1 MKTLSMT
8 CLGLIFLLFCAH
20 AYGQEEIILRGE
32 KKKDLI
38 RIILEGPDEII
49 FNGIVQKRVDSVMVS
64 FSSVPFIT
72 IKARQIPASYQVR
85 GNMVYFHTGEYQQIS
100 PFFLTD
106 PARLVIDIQ
115 TGLEGTRPDSL
126 ASMGIIIID
135 PGHGGYDTGL
145 VMGEQKE
152 NEVVLKVAKKLQLT
166 LAKESAHVFLTRE
179 HNIFLPLE
187 ERARFSKKKRCH
199 VFLSIHVG
207 NQSELILY
215 LPVIARPEPEKIK
228 PYLVDIGQEPFIEKS
243 VLLSS
248 SIKEALDDK
257 IPSLNVI
264 IKPAP
269 YTILSKI
276 EGAAIIIELP
286 SFDGM
291 DYTDE
296 FIENLDEA
304 IKEGLYLY
312 KTQ

>member
-8 CLGLIFLLFCAH
+8 CLGLIFLLFCAT

-166 LAKESAHVFLTRE
+166 LAKESAHVFL
-179 HNIFLPLE
+179 
-187 ERARFSKKKRCH
+187 
-199 VFLSIHVG
+199 SIHVG